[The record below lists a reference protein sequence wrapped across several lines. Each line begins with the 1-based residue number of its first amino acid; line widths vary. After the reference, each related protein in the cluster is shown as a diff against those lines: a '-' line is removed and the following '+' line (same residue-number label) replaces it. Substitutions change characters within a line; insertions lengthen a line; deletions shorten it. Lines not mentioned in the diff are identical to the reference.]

1 MQCNIFIV
9 DDEAP
14 IRETIAFVLSQAGF
28 ACKDAPD
35 AETAAKA
42 IAREAPDLILL
53 DWMLPGLSGIEF
65 ARELRRDAA
74 TREIPIIMLS
84 ARGEE
89 EDKVRGL
96 NTGADD
102 YITKPFKPKEL
113 VARIQAV
120 LRRIRP
126 DAVGDSI
133 QVGPLVLDPGSH
145 RVSAAGPNEMARG
158 LESGELAPTEFRL
171 LQVLMSR
178 PERVFSREQL
188 LDLVWGRNIYVAE
201 RTVDMHIS
209 NVRKTLGQHGLEGM
223 IETVRGV
230 GYRFKEQ

>member
-1 MQCNIFIV
+1 VQCNIFIV

-145 RVSAAGPNEMARG
+145 RVSAAGHI
-158 LESGELAPTEFRL
+158 LELAPTEFRL

-230 GYRFKEQ
+230 GYRLSAIGLP

>member
-145 RVSAAGPNEMARG
+145 RVSAAGHI
-158 LESGELAPTEFRL
+158 LELAPTEFRL

-230 GYRFKEQ
+230 GYRLSAIGLP